1 VELEMGQI
9 SERKIIVEQ
18 EIHEVNVKISLKERN
33 LRHIQQQVPKKDYF
47 AKGFNKA
54 SSPNPK
60 YYSV

>member
-1 VELEMGQI
+1 MGQI

-33 LRHIQQQVPKKDYF
+33 LRHIKQQMPKKDNF
-47 AKGFNKA
+47 AKGLNNR
-54 SSPNPK
+54 SEPNPK